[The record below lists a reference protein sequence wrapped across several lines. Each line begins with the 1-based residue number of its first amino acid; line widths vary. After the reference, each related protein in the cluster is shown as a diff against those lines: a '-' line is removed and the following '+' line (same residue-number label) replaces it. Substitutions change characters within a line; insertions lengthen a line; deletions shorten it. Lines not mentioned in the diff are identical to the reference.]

1 MVRSLF
7 GVTLLALSVGC
18 SNHCQDLCSELADY
32 ATECGISVNNDELSD
47 CKSTHQRRDL
57 GEGELE
63 ICEDFKD
70 PDTIREEW
78 TCDDL
83 EEYWDATAAR

>member
-1 MVRSLF
+1 MVRWVF
-7 GVTLLALSVGC
+7 GLGLLALSAGC

-32 ATECGISVNNDELSD
+32 ATECGIAVSSDELSD
-47 CKSTHQRRDL
+47 CKSNHQRRDL
-57 GEGELE
+57 NDGDLA
-63 ICEDFKD
+63 ICQDFKD

-83 EEYWDATAAR
+83 EEYWAPAAE